1 MSIFQNIIRTGGF
14 MQNEAEFARSRD
26 KVCIS
31 GGAGGAGV
39 LPIGMVLGQ
48 ITTTGKYVPSPATAA
63 DGSQV
68 AVAVLYDEVDATDG
82 DVVAPVI
89 GRDAE
94 LRAEDIVYDPSV
106 TTLLQMM
113 NKWAQLAAVGVQI
126 RWDAYLN
133 DVQVNEDE

>member
-14 MQNEAEFARSRD
+14 MQSEAEFARSRD

-31 GGAGGAGV
+31 GGAGV
-39 LPIGMVLGQ
+39 LRIGMVLGE
-48 ITTTGKYVPSPATAA
+48 ITATGKYVPSPATAI
-63 DGSQV
+63 DGSQI

-89 GRDAE
+89 AGDAE